1 MPDYNEYLDSIYSL
15 LQPFL
20 KEGVSLTEDTELV
33 TELGLT
39 SLQVMS
45 MIEQIEDLRYLHP
58 AEHPAGHPH
67 RPRPG
72 AAAGKT
78 DAVTP

>member
-39 SLQVMS
+39 SLQVMN
-45 MIEQIEDLRYLHP
+45 MIEHIEDHFDISIPLNILPEIRTVRDLAQQLTNLR
-58 AEHPAGHPH
+58 
-67 RPRPG
+67 
-72 AAAGKT
+72 
-78 DAVTP
+78 